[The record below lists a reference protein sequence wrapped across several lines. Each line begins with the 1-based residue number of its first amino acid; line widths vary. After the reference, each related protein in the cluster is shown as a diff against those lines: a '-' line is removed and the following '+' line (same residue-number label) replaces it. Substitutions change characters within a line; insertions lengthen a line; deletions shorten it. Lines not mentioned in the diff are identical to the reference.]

1 MTRLHYWL
9 HAQTQYNIHSPFLF
23 DMYREV
29 LFARLTPEERRR
41 HAIPRH
47 DRYRELLY
55 KCCNHYHLQPA
66 TPSPQ
71 QPTAPDRA
79 SHSSPKLG
87 EVPQR
92 GGGVCQT
99 LLTPTHTFTHSHIH
113 TLNNL
118 SILLLSRP
126 HATPA
131 AERQWETL
139 KADPTYQ
146 VSLDLYDVALL
157 IRNPH
162 LTPQHLLLR

>member
-1 MTRLHYWL
+1 MAMTRLHYWL
-9 HAQTQYNIHSPFLF
+9 HAQTQYNLHSPFLF

-55 KCCNHYHLQPA
+55 KCCNHYHLEVAADSQPA
-66 TPSPQ
+66 PVLLTS
-71 QPTAPDRA
+71 
-79 SHSSPKLG
+79 
-87 EVPQR
+87 
-92 GGGVCQT
+92 T
-99 LLTPTHTFTHSHIH
+99 LLTPTQFSIF
-113 TLNNL
+113 NSPF
-118 SILLLSRP
+118 SILILSCP

-131 AERQWETL
+131 AEQQWEHL

>member
-1 MTRLHYWL
+1 MAMTRLHYWL
-9 HAQTQYNIHSPFLF
+9 YAQTQYNLHSPFLF

-41 HAIPRH
+41 HGIPRH

-99 LLTPTHTFTHSHIH
+99 LLTPTQFSIF
-113 TLNNL
+113 NSQF
-118 SILLLSRP
+118 SILLVSRP

>member
-1 MTRLHYWL
+1 MAMTRLHYWL

-41 HAIPRH
+41 HGIPRG

-99 LLTPTHTFTHSHIH
+99 LLTPTHFSIF
-113 TLNNL
+113 NSQF
-118 SILLLSRP
+118 SILLVSRP

>member
-1 MTRLHYWL
+1 MAMTRLHYWL

-55 KCCNHYHLQPA
+55 KCCNHYHLEVAPDSQPA
-66 TPSPQ
+66 PVLLTS
-71 QPTAPDRA
+71 
-79 SHSSPKLG
+79 
-87 EVPQR
+87 
-92 GGGVCQT
+92 T
-99 LLTPTHTFTHSHIH
+99 LLTPTQFS
-113 TLNNL
+113 TLNNCQPDTGQF

-126 HATPA
+126 HATPV
-131 AERQWETL
+131 AEQQWESL

-157 IRNPH
+157 IRNPR
-162 LTPQHLLLR
+162 LSPQHLLLR

>member
-1 MTRLHYWL
+1 MAMTRLHYWL
-9 HAQTQYNIHSPFLF
+9 HAQPQYNLHSPFLF

-41 HAIPRH
+41 HGIPRG

-55 KCCNHYHLQPA
+55 KCCNHYHLEVA
-66 TPSPQ
+66 ADSQ
-71 QPTAPDRA
+71 QPP
-79 SHSSPKLG
+79 
-87 EVPQR
+87 V
-92 GGGVCQT
+92 

-131 AERQWETL
+131 AERQWESL